1 MNIPQWN
8 IGDHAGPQGQQR
20 TIRNHIRPS
29 PYGIIWDHAESYGTI
44 ADLTGPYRFIQ
55 DQSRPKQIIQDHV
68 GPCRTLQNLTRPYG
82 SLWVLTGPNGTLQDL
97 TGPYWTLWDHTCYN
111 FCKSLQ
117 YNGVANFLERTD
129 GLTYL
134 LTLVISRGA
143 FAPKNAHKTLTI
155 ICQN

>member
-1 MNIPQWN
+1 MW
-8 IGDHAGPQGQQR
+8 DLAGPYR
-20 TIRNHIRPS
+20 TLR
-29 PYGIIWDHAESYGTI
+29 
-44 ADLTGPYRFIQ
+44 DLTGPY
-55 DQSRPKQIIQDHV
+55 
-68 GPCRTLQNLTRPYG
+68 G
-82 SLWVLTGPNGTLQDL
+82 SLQDLKGPNGTLQDL

-143 FAPKNAHKTLTI
+143 FAPKNKNLTI
-155 ICQN
+155 NECDQKF